1 MDDPSDQRTQLYRD
15 IAPLGLRPLWTVLDE
30 LVPSTPPPT
39 MQPASWRYSE
49 VRAYLMR
56 AGNVISAEEAVRRV
70 LILENPAAQG
80 SASITSTLYAGLQ
93 LLLPGE
99 VAPAH
104 RHSQSALRFVVE
116 GGEGAF
122 TTVRGE
128 RLNMHQ
134 GDLILTP
141 SFEWHDHG
149 HEGRDPVV
157 WLDGL
162 DIPLIRA
169 LNVGF
174 REDAPTRQ
182 QERTVADGTE
192 QARWGSGLRPF
203 APNDQHARVERFS
216 YPFSQWRQAL
226 EQLAR
231 GAVTTPDDGFCLEF
245 INPVDAGPVL
255 PTISAF
261 CHLLPANFETRL
273 QRRTDAGVYVVVEGS
288 GRVTVFGRVMEVEPQ
303 DIFVI
308 PSWAAFTI
316 HANAT
321 LLLFSYS
328 DRAVQQQLGV
338 WRRELC

>member
-1 MDDPSDQRTQLYRD
+1 MDDPNDQRTQLYRD

-174 REDAPTRQ
+174 REDAPARQ

-192 QARWGSGLRPF
+192 QAL
-203 APNDQHARVERFS
+203 Q
-216 YPFSQWRQAL
+216 
-226 EQLAR
+226 QLAR

-321 LLLFSYS
+321 LVLFSYS